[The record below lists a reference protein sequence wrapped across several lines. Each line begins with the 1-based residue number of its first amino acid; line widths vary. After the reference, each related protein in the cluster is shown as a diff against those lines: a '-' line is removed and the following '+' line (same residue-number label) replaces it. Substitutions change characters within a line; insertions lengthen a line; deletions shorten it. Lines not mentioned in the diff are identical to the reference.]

1 MAFQY
6 LTNIPLD
13 QAREEYRAWMAE
25 GGFAA
30 GAEEVPAGESWGR
43 TTARAVYAGISAPH
57 YLASAMDGIALETA
71 RTYGATE
78 TTPVTLPPGAFQVV
92 DTGDPVPEG
101 CDGVVMIE
109 DVVWEED
116 GAARLHAP
124 AVPWQHIRQVGEDIC
139 AGEML
144 LTAYAVITPAAAGAM
159 LASGVTRV
167 PVLKKPVVGIIPT
180 GDEIVPPTDRPRPGA
195 IPEFNSAIF
204 SGMLAGW
211 GAEPLVFPIVP
222 DRPEALARAL
232 ETALER

>member
-6 LTNIPLD
+6 LTNVPLD
-13 QAREEYRAWMAE
+13 QARADYLAFLEERGFGPAAE
-25 GGFAA
+25 TVPVQNSCGRVTA
-30 GAEEVPAGESWGR
+30 GP
-43 TTARAVYAGISAPH
+43 VYARICAPH
-57 YLASAMDGIALETA
+57 YPASAMDGIALETA

-167 PVLKKPVVGIIPT
+167 PVRLQYRREATAAG
-180 GDEIVPPTDRPRPGA
+180 VPA
-195 IPEFNSAIF
+195 
-204 SGMLAGW
+204 
-211 GAEPLVFPIVP
+211 
-222 DRPEALARAL
+222 
-232 ETALER
+232 